1 MQVKTRDG
9 VVTETTDFQER
20 LLSALYGNVLGR
32 LLLKPLTA
40 PVVSKAAGALLS
52 TKASRVLIKP
62 FIRSNG
68 IDMSQFQP
76 VEYGSYNEFFSR
88 EIRPEART
96 VDRDPRHLISPCDS
110 KLTVLPVT
118 RDGRFRLKQTE
129 YTLESLLRNRALA
142 KEYEGGTLLIFRLCV
157 EDYHRYCY
165 VADGEKEENV
175 FLPGVLHTV
184 NPIANDYYP
193 VYKENARE
201 YTIIHTEAFGDIL
214 VMEVGALLVGKIVN
228 HHGKASVRRGQE
240 KGFFRFGGSTVVLA
254 LKKDTAVIDPDLLEN
269 TREGYETVVKFG
281 EKIGEAVK

>member
-9 VVTETTDFQER
+9 VVKETTDFQER
-20 LLSALYGNVLGR
+20 LLSALYGNVPGR

-68 IDMSQFQP
+68 IDMSQFLP

-142 KEYEGGTLLIFRLCV
+142 QEYEGGTLLIFRLCV
-157 EDYHRYCY
+157 ED
-165 VADGEKEENV
+165 
-175 FLPGVLHTV
+175 
-184 NPIANDYYP
+184 
-193 VYKENARE
+193 
-201 YTIIHTEAFGDIL
+201 
-214 VMEVGALLVGKIVN
+214 
-228 HHGKASVRRGQE
+228 
-240 KGFFRFGGSTVVLA
+240 
-254 LKKDTAVIDPDLLEN
+254 
-269 TREGYETVVKFG
+269 
-281 EKIGEAVK
+281 

>member
-9 VVTETTDFQER
+9 VVTEVTDFQER

-62 FIRSNG
+62 FIRSNR

-118 RDGRFRLKQTE
+118 REGRFRLKQTE

-184 NPIANDYYP
+184 NPIANDHYP

-214 VMEVGALLVGKIVN
+214 AMEVGALLVGKIVN

-240 KGFFRFGGSTVVLA
+240 KGYFRFGGSTVVLA
-254 LKKDTAVIDPDLLEN
+254 LKKDTVAIDPDLLEN

-281 EKIGEAVK
+281 EKIGEAMG

>member
-9 VVTETTDFQER
+9 VVTEVTDFQER

-129 YTLESLLRNRALA
+129 YTLESLLRSRALA
-142 KEYEGGTLLIFRLCV
+142 QEYEGGTLLIFRL
-157 EDYHRYCY
+157 
-165 VADGEKEENV
+165 
-175 FLPGVLHTV
+175 
-184 NPIANDYYP
+184 
-193 VYKENARE
+193 
-201 YTIIHTEAFGDIL
+201 
-214 VMEVGALLVGKIVN
+214 
-228 HHGKASVRRGQE
+228 
-240 KGFFRFGGSTVVLA
+240 
-254 LKKDTAVIDPDLLEN
+254 
-269 TREGYETVVKFG
+269 
-281 EKIGEAVK
+281 